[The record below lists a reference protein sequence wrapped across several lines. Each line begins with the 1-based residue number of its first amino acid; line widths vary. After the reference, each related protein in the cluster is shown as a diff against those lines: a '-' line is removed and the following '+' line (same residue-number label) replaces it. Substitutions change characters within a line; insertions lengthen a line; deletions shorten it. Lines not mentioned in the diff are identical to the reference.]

1 MAGTPGSNFIPS
13 GEIVEIKSGE
23 NSSEGGY
30 SPWIMHPGSPPSEGY
45 PGQGPFL
52 SLADMYSNLDIE
64 PWTPGHQGIDAYFP
78 TYESFRLA
86 VIDWYGGNSANGFAR
101 IYVKVEGTS
110 NAFQWAL
117 SPTWTWAG
125 ASAWPGSYG
134 PPPHVSARKWPNT
147 ILFQLF
153 WGHSLIPGGFTT
165 ALAHAYDT
173 GVPAWDRWVDAL
185 VEIDGVRKNV
195 TIQVDNWKRTFSPE
209 ELAPGRKITQ
219 IDMNYDFVT
228 VTSNDSLS
236 QNTDF
241 LDDLYMAHG
250 RYPYPI
256 PNVDPEIIEGA
267 FDLTRCRFAQ

>member
-64 PWTPGHQGIDAYFP
+64 
-78 TYESFRLA
+78 
-86 VIDWYGGNSANGFAR
+86 
-101 IYVKVEGTS
+101 
-110 NAFQWAL
+110 
-117 SPTWTWAG
+117 
-125 ASAWPGSYG
+125 
-134 PPPHVSARKWPNT
+134 
-147 ILFQLF
+147 
-153 WGHSLIPGGFTT
+153 
-165 ALAHAYDT
+165 
-173 GVPAWDRWVDAL
+173 
-185 VEIDGVRKNV
+185 
-195 TIQVDNWKRTFSPE
+195 IQVDNWKRTFSPE